1 MSKPFLKSG
10 RQIRI
15 GTPYP
20 SVDGVTT
27 FTPKEWDWI
36 RSQNLSDAH
45 LGFLCDQKG
54 RDFRYQFVP
63 DTSDESSSM
72 AHKYCEEIKSVIIH
86 GMEKRGEMQE
96 ELKRAVNPIFD
107 DVDWDDVVRQVEEMR
122 KKDIDSV

>member
-1 MSKPFLKSG
+1 MRPYEKAG
-10 RQIRI
+10 RQFKI
-15 GTPYP
+15 GPPHPTEN
-20 SVDGVTT
+20 GITT
-27 FTPKEWDWI
+27 FTNEEYLWI
-36 RSQNLSDAH
+36 KMNVFKDEHFR
-45 LGFLCDQKG
+45 FLCDQKA

-63 DTSDESSSM
+63 DMSDEGMSM
-72 AHKYCEEIKSVIIH
+72 AHKYCEEVKTMLIH